1 GHEVN
6 PTLHAYRTGGR
17 RALIET
23 RISLTTPSDVIGSL
37 FPLLVSITVLLF
49 LRRVDVE
56 DAPVS
61 LGSMNMPSLIG
72 MMIVWGG
79 VFGVLGTLI
88 MDRTNGT
95 MLRAKSIPG
104 GMTGYLIGHL

>member
-1 GHEVN
+1 
-6 PTLHAYRTGGR
+6 
-17 RALIET
+17 LIET

-104 GMTGYLIGHL
+104 GMTGYLIGHLGSVAIFTAFSSVALL